1 MDGSL
6 VRLTAGRQ
14 EAFPQIEC
22 STQVPENQASW
33 ERKVTETEL
42 GTEHQVTEAPQ
53 SWKRADTSASSVRLG
68 SGSGKPRRWVQP
80 ALLIAD
86 LRLWM
91 EVSDFILSFEPSD

>member
-6 VRLTAGRQ
+6 VGLTAGRQ

-53 SWKRADTSASSVRLG
+53 S
-68 SGSGKPRRWVQP
+68 
-80 ALLIAD
+80 
-86 LRLWM
+86 
-91 EVSDFILSFEPSD
+91 